1 MPADSIRHSRQHK
14 ERGSFKPLI
23 QMQSIVFGI
32 LRHVLG
38 YAGAWA
44 TTNGFAT
51 ADDVQTGTGAVVAIA
66 AVAWSI
72 VEKIRAKKA
81 AA

>member
-32 LRHVLG
+32 FRHVLG

-44 TTNGFAT
+44 TTNGYAT
-51 ADDVQTGTGAVVAIA
+51 DSDVQTGTGALITVA
-66 AVAWSI
+66 AVVWSI
-72 VEKIRAKKA
+72 VEKVRAKKA
-81 AA
+81 AQ